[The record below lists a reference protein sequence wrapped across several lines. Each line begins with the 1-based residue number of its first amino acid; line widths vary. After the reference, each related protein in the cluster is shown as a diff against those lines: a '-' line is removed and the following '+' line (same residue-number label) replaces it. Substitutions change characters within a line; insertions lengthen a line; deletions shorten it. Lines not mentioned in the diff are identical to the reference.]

1 MWTRRA
7 VGDDVE
13 VIVARRWE
21 AGGHNYR
28 GLPTMVLVPEILDA
42 VSPALVLA
50 AGGITDGALRPW
62 AFIQPTDLIR
72 GPGGPS
78 RGSVEAVET
87 HRTAGENAAL
97 GLGRGAL

>member
-50 AGGITDGALRPW
+50 AGGITDGRGVAAVGLSAHGLNPW
-62 AFIQPTDLIR
+62 AWR
-72 GPGGPS
+72 AVPGIS
-78 RGSVEAVET
+78 
-87 HRTAGENAAL
+87 
-97 GLGRGAL
+97 